1 MKAITLFLLFSPF
14 FLNIKATFMEKLD
27 LTNYNLTKTEEACKI
42 SCSILDGTLCD
53 AGGYYLGLC
62 VIFVVAVSKIA
73 ALLHPSIRIPVLGG
87 GGCPR
92 KIHPQKSNVCATE
105 THQNHEM
112 DRLQKEHGS
121 TTSVKE
127 WLTSFFLFFTL
138 FHFFTKCYLKLKKER
153 NEKKPEAAGL
163 EVLGGPKPLFIK
175 TLQRTLAWSKV
186 YRSCI
191 KATGAGQTII
201 VVFTPELAQ
210 SFLKS
215 GDFGHVSK
223 EEAIF
228 YDVMRPF
235 LGNGVL
241 ISEGSVWQNRRKVLK
256 RTMTFQCLRTYT
268 KILNKHTI
276 RFVDSFEKLFAD
288 NGQHEINDLINSSFL
303 AIITEILTGKDVGG
317 TVEGESYHHDF
328 KTWKECMISRLEQPW
343 LLVELLWKLHPLK
356 RKHDQAIERMDAFA
370 RRRLAEYKLKK
381 QEKIKEIRGNSNDV
395 RNTLDELTEAG
406 ATDED
411 IVHELNTLFLE
422 VMKRVRQP
430 PLFLLSHGFESTTPR
445 VINEEF
451 FPNPEQFD
459 PDRFLPEET
468 AKRHSHSFLAFS
480 AGPRNCIGIK
490 FGMNEMKTVAAY
502 VLRNFQVFTTDKL
515 EEVPLLP
522 YITLTP
528 QRDYRFIMQKR
539 SFVSQQ

>member
-1 MKAITLFLLFSPF
+1 MDRFQKEHGSKTFVKDVLTLFLLF
-14 FLNIKATFMEKLD
+14 
-27 LTNYNLTKTEEACKI
+27 
-42 SCSILDGTLCD
+42 
-53 AGGYYLGLC
+53 
-62 VIFVVAVSKIA
+62 
-73 ALLHPSIRIPVLGG
+73 
-87 GGCPR
+87 
-92 KIHPQKSNVCATE
+92 
-105 THQNHEM
+105 
-112 DRLQKEHGS
+112 
-121 TTSVKE
+121 
-127 WLTSFFLFFTL
+127 FTV
-138 FHFFTKCYLKLKKER
+138 FHFFTKFYLKLKKGR
-153 NEKKPEAAGL
+153 NEKNPQAAGL
-163 EVLGGPKPLFIK
+163 EVIGGPKPFFISYLGNLYHFLPLEE
-175 TLQRTLAWSKV
+175 TLPRTLAWSKV

-241 ISEGSVWQNRRKVLK
+241 ISEGSVWQNRRKILK

-276 RFVDSFEKLFAD
+276 RFVDSLEKLFAD

-381 QEKIKEIRGNSNDV
+381 QEKIKGICGNSDEV

-411 IVHELNTLFLE
+411 IVHELNTLFFGGHE
-422 VMKRVRQP
+422 TSATTTHFFF
-430 PLFLLSHGFESTTPR
+430 FLMALNPQHQELCRTEIDQVF
-445 VINEEF
+445 ND
-451 FPNPEQFD
+451 PEQVSD
-459 PDRFLPEET
+459 GNLRYESLANLKYTERCILET
-468 AKRHSHSFLAFS
+468 LRLFPVAVAYMRRL
-480 AGPRNCIGIK
+480 
-490 FGMNEMKTVAAY
+490 KTS
-502 VLRNFQVFTTDKL
+502 LRIDYEGKDVD
-515 EEVPLLP
+515 VPP
-522 YITLTP
+522 GTSIIIVP
-528 QRDYRFIMQKR
+528 
-539 SFVSQQ
+539 